1 MEALSCGINAE
12 QGRRTWPRNYSM
24 IESRGMVTPLTDTSA
39 DAERVQIEILRAMP
53 SWRKLQLVNDLI
65 TTTRLLALTGL
76 RERFP
81 TASSEELR
89 RRLASIVLGPDL
101 AARVYG
107 PEPHPP
113 TIR

>member
-1 MEALSCGINAE
+1 MATRLS
-12 QGRRTWPRNYSM
+12 
-24 IESRGMVTPLTDTSA
+24 DTSA
-39 DAERVQIEILRAMP
+39 EAERVQIEILRSMP
-53 SWRKLQLVNDLI
+53 SWRKLQLVDDLV
-65 TTTRLLALTGL
+65 TTTRILALTGL

-81 TASSEELR
+81 AASSEELR

-101 AARVYG
+101 ASRVYG

>member
-1 MEALSCGINAE
+1 MATRLS
-12 QGRRTWPRNYSM
+12 
-24 IESRGMVTPLTDTSA
+24 DTSA
-39 DAERVQIEILRAMP
+39 EAERVQIEILRSMP
-53 SWRKLQLVNDLI
+53 SWRKLQLVNDLV
-65 TTTRLLALTGL
+65 TTTRILALTGL

-81 TASSEELR
+81 AASSEELR

-101 AARVYG
+101 ASRVYG

>member
-1 MEALSCGINAE
+1 
-12 QGRRTWPRNYSM
+12 M
-24 IESRGMVTPLTDTSA
+24 IEQRRMATRLSDTSA
-39 DAERVQIEILRAMP
+39 EAERVQIEIHRSMP
-53 SWRKLQLVNDLI
+53 SWRKLQLVNDLV
-65 TTTRLLALTGL
+65 TTTRILALTGL

-81 TASSEELR
+81 AASSEELR

-101 AARVYG
+101 ASRVYG